1 MIIGVA
7 GHIGSGKDLIG
18 KIIQYLITKHMVD
31 NEELSSFISIRR
43 DVVWYNE
50 LNPCLHCGWQIKKF
64 AYAVKQVASI
74 LTGIPVEDFEKEEV
88 KNRLLG
94 EEWIRYG
101 YADGFYRDMD
111 GNPIMNN
118 KQCSKEKY
126 EEEKRINWQT
136 AYKYHYTGRTLMQ
149 QIGTEA
155 IRNVIH
161 EDAWVNAL
169 MNQYK
174 KLHESYKP
182 EIGHPRQIHIYEY
195 PNWIVTDVRFPN
207 EADAIR
213 TRRGIIIKVNR
224 NDYIFNK
231 EGERIISTKEYQNV
245 MVSDHSSETA
255 LDDYTFDYVIDN
267 DGSIEDLITKV
278 KSILLTEKLI

>member
-101 YADGFYRDMD
+101 YADGFYRDMN
-111 GNPIMNN
+111 GKPIMNN

-161 EDAWVNAL
+161 QDAWVNAL
-169 MNQYK
+169 MSKYTDNTEYK
-174 KLHESYKP
+174 YDAITTKGNFTKFK
-182 EIGHPRQIHIYEY
+182 

-213 TRRGIIIKVNR
+213 TRRGIIIRVNR

-231 EGERIISTKEYQNV
+231 EGERIIPTKEYQNV